1 MPKLSKVIAD
11 AGVTSRR
18 KAAELIR
25 GRRVRIDGEVV
36 TDPARDVDARSSRIE
51 VDGRTVVQEP
61 KVYLLLNKP
70 RGVLS
75 TVTDQRGRPT
85 VLDLLHGVTQR
96 VYPAGRLDADTEG
109 LLLITNDGDLA
120 LHLTHPR
127 YGVDK
132 VYEVEVRG
140 KPSRADLLRLEK
152 GVTLEDGPAR
162 CARAR
167 LLTHGG
173 GLSRLELTLHSGR
186 KRQVRRMME
195 AINYPVLSLRRTQ
208 LGPLTLGRLSPGRW
222 RKLAPA
228 EVARLRAAAQS
239 NAAPQGGGSQANSD
253 KP

>member
-11 AGVTSRR
+11 AGVASRR
-18 KAAELIR
+18 KAADLIR
-25 GRRVRIDGEVV
+25 SRRVRLDGQIV
-36 TDPARDVDARSSRIE
+36 TDPAREVDPRSALIE
-51 VDGRTVVQEP
+51 VDGKAVAQEP

-85 VLDLLHGVTQR
+85 VLDLLDGVAQR

-120 LHLTHPR
+120 LRLTHPR

-132 VYEVEVRG
+132 VYEVEVQG

-152 GVTLEDGPAR
+152 GITLDDGPAR
-162 CARAR
+162 CVRAR
-167 LLTHGG
+167 LLARGPG
-173 GLSRLELTLHSGR
+173 SSRLELTLHSGR

-195 AINYPVLSLRRTQ
+195 ALRYPVRRLCRTR
-208 LGPLTLGRLSPGRW
+208 LGPLTLGRLKPGSW

-228 EVARLRAAAQS
+228 EVARLRAAAKS
-239 NAAPQGGGSQANSD
+239 SAAPLGGGSQARDHKS
-253 KP
+253 